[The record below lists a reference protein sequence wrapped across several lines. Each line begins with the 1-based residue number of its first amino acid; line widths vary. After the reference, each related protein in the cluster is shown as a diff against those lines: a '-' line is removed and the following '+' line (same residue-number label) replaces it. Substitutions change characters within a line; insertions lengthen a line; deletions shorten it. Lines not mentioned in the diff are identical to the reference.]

1 MRSVDRGYYDK
12 IFLLNTVNYMEKLMR
27 TNFKFKIA
35 AVLGLLAIL
44 IGLTGCANNNSNKIT
59 VVGSS
64 AMQLLA
70 EQAGNDYR
78 LSHPDSNIVVQ
89 GGGSGTGLSQVQ
101 AGAVEIGTSDVFAET
116 QKGIDAKK
124 LQNHL
129 VAVVGIVPIV
139 NKSAGVK
146 NLTRQQLSDIFTG
159 KITNWKQV
167 GGKNQNITVINRS
180 KGSGTRGTFE
190 GLILNGKKPIQA
202 QEQDYN
208 GTVRKIVSST
218 PGTISYISFPY
229 ANDENIQKLSI
240 DKIKPTN
247 KNVETNRW
255 HLWSYEHMYT
265 KGKPN
270 KNVQKFIDYM
280 LGSKVQNDLV
290 PKLGYIS
297 INKMQVERDSNN
309 HVVQK

>member
-1 MRSVDRGYYDK
+1 MRK
-12 IFLLNTVNYMEKLMR
+12 
-27 TNFKFKIA
+27 NFKFKIA
-35 AVLGLLAIL
+35 AVCGLLAIL

-139 NKSAGVK
+139 NKSAGVS
-146 NLTRQQLSDIFTG
+146 NLSKQQLSDIFTG

-167 GGKNQNITVINRS
+167 GGKKQTITVINRS

-190 GLILNGKKPIQA
+190 GLVLNGKKPIQA
-202 QEQDYN
+202 QEQDSN

-240 DKIKPTN
+240 DGIKPTN

-255 HLWSYEHMYT
+255 HLWSYEHIYT

-297 INKMQVERDSNN
+297 IDKMQVERDSNN

>member
-101 AGAVEIGTSDVFAET
+101 ADAVEIGTSDVFAET

-202 QEQDYN
+202 QEQDSN

-240 DKIKPTN
+240 DKVKPTN

>member
-1 MRSVDRGYYDK
+1 MRK
-12 IFLLNTVNYMEKLMR
+12 
-27 TNFKFKIA
+27 NFKFKIA
-35 AVLGLLAIL
+35 AVCGLLAIL

-139 NKSAGVK
+139 NKSAGVS
-146 NLTRQQLSDIFTG
+146 NLSKQQLSDIFTG

-167 GGKNQNITVINRS
+167 GGKNQTITVINRS

-202 QEQDYN
+202 QEQDSN

-240 DKIKPTN
+240 DGIKPTN

-255 HLWSYEHMYT
+255 HLWSYEHIYT

-297 INKMQVERDSNN
+297 IDKMQVERDSNN

>member
-116 QKGIDAKK
+116 QKGIDAQK

-202 QEQDYN
+202 QEQDSN

>member
-64 AMQLLA
+64 AMQLMA

-116 QKGIDAKK
+116 QKGIDATK

-202 QEQDYN
+202 QEQDSN

>member
-1 MRSVDRGYYDK
+1 MRK
-12 IFLLNTVNYMEKLMR
+12 
-27 TNFKFKIA
+27 NFKFKIA
-35 AVLGLLAIL
+35 AVCGLLAIL

-129 VAVVGIVPIV
+129 VDVVGIVPIV
-139 NKSAGVK
+139 NKSAGVS
-146 NLTRQQLSDIFTG
+146 NLSKQQLSDIFTG

-167 GGKNQNITVINRS
+167 GGKNQTITVINRS

-190 GLILNGKKPIQA
+190 GLVLNGKKPIQA
-202 QEQDYN
+202 QEQDSN

-240 DKIKPTN
+240 DGIKPTN

-255 HLWSYEHMYT
+255 HLWSYEHIYT

-297 INKMQVERDSNN
+297 IDKMQVERDSNN

>member
-1 MRSVDRGYYDK
+1 M
-12 IFLLNTVNYMEKLMR
+12 LLEVRK
-27 TNFKFKIA
+27 NFKFKIA
-35 AVLGLLAIL
+35 AVCGLLAIL

-139 NKSAGVK
+139 NKSAGVS
-146 NLTRQQLSDIFTG
+146 NLSKQQLSDIFTG

-167 GGKNQNITVINRS
+167 GGKNQTITVINRS

-190 GLILNGKKPIQA
+190 GLVLNGKKPIQA
-202 QEQDYN
+202 QEQDSN

-240 DKIKPTN
+240 DGIKPTN

-255 HLWSYEHMYT
+255 HLWSYEHIYT

-297 INKMQVERDSNN
+297 IDKMQVERDSNN

>member
-124 LQNHL
+124 MQNHL

-202 QEQDYN
+202 QEQDSN

>member
-129 VAVVGIVPIV
+129 VAIV

-202 QEQDYN
+202 QEQDSN

>member
-1 MRSVDRGYYDK
+1 M
-12 IFLLNTVNYMEKLMR
+12 
-27 TNFKFKIA
+27 
-35 AVLGLLAIL
+35 
-44 IGLTGCANNNSNKIT
+44 
-59 VVGSS
+59 
-64 AMQLLA
+64 
-70 EQAGNDYR
+70 
-78 LSHPDSNIVVQ
+78 
-89 GGGSGTGLSQVQ
+89 GTGLSQVQ

-139 NKSAGVK
+139 NKSAGVS
-146 NLTRQQLSDIFTG
+146 NLSKQQLSDIFTG

-167 GGKNQNITVINRS
+167 GGKKQTITVINRS

-190 GLILNGKKPIQA
+190 GLVLNGKKPIQA
-202 QEQDYN
+202 QEQDSN

-240 DKIKPTN
+240 DGIKPTN

-255 HLWSYEHMYT
+255 HLWSYEHIYT

-297 INKMQVERDSNN
+297 IDKMQVERDSNN

>member
-1 MRSVDRGYYDK
+1 M
-12 IFLLNTVNYMEKLMR
+12 
-27 TNFKFKIA
+27 
-35 AVLGLLAIL
+35 
-44 IGLTGCANNNSNKIT
+44 
-59 VVGSS
+59 
-64 AMQLLA
+64 
-70 EQAGNDYR
+70 
-78 LSHPDSNIVVQ
+78 
-89 GGGSGTGLSQVQ
+89 
-101 AGAVEIGTSDVFAET
+101 
-116 QKGIDAKK
+116 
-124 LQNHL
+124 QNHL
-129 VAVVGIVPIV
+129 VAVVGVVPIA
-139 NKSAGVK
+139 NKSAGVS
-146 NLTRQQLSDIFTG
+146 NLSKQQLSDIFTG

-167 GGKNQNITVINRS
+167 GGKNQTITVINRS

-190 GLILNGKKPIQA
+190 GLVLNGKKPIQA
-202 QEQDYN
+202 QEQDSN

-218 PGTISYISFPY
+218 PGTISYISFQY

-240 DKIKPTN
+240 DGIKPTN

-255 HLWSYEHMYT
+255 QLWSYEHIYT

-297 INKMQVERDSNN
+297 IDKMQVERDSNN

>member
-1 MRSVDRGYYDK
+1 MRK
-12 IFLLNTVNYMEKLMR
+12 
-27 TNFKFKIA
+27 NFKFKIA
-35 AVLGLLAIL
+35 AVCGLLAIL

-129 VAVVGIVPIV
+129 VAVVGVVPIA
-139 NKSAGVK
+139 NKSAGVS
-146 NLTRQQLSDIFTG
+146 NLSKQQLSDIFTG

-167 GGKNQNITVINRS
+167 GGKNQTITVINRS

-190 GLILNGKKPIQA
+190 GLVLNGKKPIQA
-202 QEQDYN
+202 QEQDSN

-218 PGTISYISFPY
+218 PGTISYISFQY

-240 DKIKPTN
+240 DGIKPTN

-255 HLWSYEHMYT
+255 QLWSYEHIYT

-297 INKMQVERDSNN
+297 IDKMQVERDSNN

>member
-1 MRSVDRGYYDK
+1 
-12 IFLLNTVNYMEKLMR
+12 MR

-124 LQNHL
+124 MQNHL

-146 NLTRQQLSDIFTG
+146 NLTKQQLSDIFTG

-202 QEQDYN
+202 QEQDSN

-240 DKIKPTN
+240 DGIKPTN
-247 KNVETNRW
+247 KNVVTNRW

>member
-124 LQNHL
+124 LRNHL

-202 QEQDYN
+202 QEQDSN

>member
-1 MRSVDRGYYDK
+1 MRK
-12 IFLLNTVNYMEKLMR
+12 
-27 TNFKFKIA
+27 NFKFKIA
-35 AVLGLLAIL
+35 AVCGLLAIL

-139 NKSAGVK
+139 NKSAGVS
-146 NLTRQQLSDIFTG
+146 NLSKQQLSDIFTG

-167 GGKNQNITVINRS
+167 GGKNQTITVINRS

-190 GLILNGKKPIQA
+190 GLVLNGKKPIQA
-202 QEQDYN
+202 QEQDSN
-208 GTVRKIVSST
+208 GTVRKIVSTT

-240 DKIKPTN
+240 DGIKPTN

-255 HLWSYEHMYT
+255 HLWSYEHIYT

-297 INKMQVERDSNN
+297 IDKMQVERDSNN

>member
-1 MRSVDRGYYDK
+1 MRK
-12 IFLLNTVNYMEKLMR
+12 
-27 TNFKFKIA
+27 NFKFKIA
-35 AVLGLLAIL
+35 AVCGLLAIL

-146 NLTRQQLSDIFTG
+146 NLTKQQLSDIFTG

-202 QEQDYN
+202 QEQDSN

-240 DKIKPTN
+240 DGIKPTN

-297 INKMQVERDSNN
+297 INKMKVERDSNN
-309 HVVQK
+309 HIVQK

>member
-1 MRSVDRGYYDK
+1 
-12 IFLLNTVNYMEKLMR
+12 MR

-159 KITNWKQV
+159 KKQV

-202 QEQDYN
+202 QEQDSN

-240 DKIKPTN
+240 DGIKPTN
-247 KNVETNRW
+247 KNVVTNRW

>member
-1 MRSVDRGYYDK
+1 MRK
-12 IFLLNTVNYMEKLMR
+12 
-27 TNFKFKIA
+27 NFKFKIA
-35 AVLGLLAIL
+35 AVCGLLAIL

-129 VAVVGIVPIV
+129 VAVVGVVPIA
-139 NKSAGVK
+139 NKSAGVS
-146 NLTRQQLSDIFTG
+146 NLSKQQLSDIFTG

-167 GGKNQNITVINRS
+167 GGKNQTITVINRS

-190 GLILNGKKPIQA
+190 GLVLNGKKPIQA
-202 QEQDYN
+202 QEQDSN

-240 DKIKPTN
+240 DGIKPTN

-255 HLWSYEHMYT
+255 HLWSYEHVYT

-297 INKMQVERDSNN
+297 IDKMQVERDSNN

>member
-116 QKGIDAKK
+116 QKGIDATK

-202 QEQDYN
+202 QEQDSN

-240 DKIKPTN
+240 DKVKPTN

>member
-1 MRSVDRGYYDK
+1 MRK
-12 IFLLNTVNYMEKLMR
+12 
-27 TNFKFKIA
+27 NFKFKIA
-35 AVLGLLAIL
+35 AVCGLLAIL
-44 IGLTGCANNNSNKIT
+44 IGLTGCANNNRNKIT

-139 NKSAGVK
+139 NKSAGVS
-146 NLTRQQLSDIFTG
+146 NLSKQQLSDIFTG

-167 GGKNQNITVINRS
+167 GGKNQTITVINRS

-190 GLILNGKKPIQA
+190 GLVLNGKKPIQA
-202 QEQDYN
+202 QEQDSN

-240 DKIKPTN
+240 DGIKPTN

-255 HLWSYEHMYT
+255 QLWSYEHIYT

-297 INKMQVERDSNN
+297 IDKMQVERDSNN

>member
-1 MRSVDRGYYDK
+1 MRK
-12 IFLLNTVNYMEKLMR
+12 KL
-27 TNFKFKIA
+27 KFKIA
-35 AVLGLLAIL
+35 TVFGLLAVL
-44 IGLTGCANNNSNKIT
+44 IGLTGCANHNSNKIT

-116 QKGIDAKK
+116 QKGINAKK

-139 NKSAGVK
+139 NKSAGVS
-146 NLTRQQLSDIFTG
+146 NLSKQQLSDIFTG
-159 KITNWKQV
+159 KITNLKQV

-202 QEQDYN
+202 QEQDSN
-208 GTVRKIVSST
+208 GTVRKIVGST

-240 DKIKPTN
+240 DGIKPTN
-247 KNVETNRW
+247 QNVETNRW
-255 HLWSYEHMYT
+255 QLWSYEHMYT

-270 KNVQKFIDYM
+270 KNVQRFIDYM
-280 LGSKVQNDLV
+280 LGSKVQNDLI

-297 INKMQVERDSNN
+297 INKMQVKRDSNN

>member
-116 QKGIDAKK
+116 QKGIDTKK

-202 QEQDYN
+202 QEQDSN

>member
-12 IFLLNTVNYMEKLMR
+12 IFLLNTINYMEKLMR

-202 QEQDYN
+202 QEQDSN